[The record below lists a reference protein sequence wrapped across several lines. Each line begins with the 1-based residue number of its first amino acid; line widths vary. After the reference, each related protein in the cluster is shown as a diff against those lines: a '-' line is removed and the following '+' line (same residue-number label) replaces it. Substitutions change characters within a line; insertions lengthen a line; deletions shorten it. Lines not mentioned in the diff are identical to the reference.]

1 MFSGVNPKL
10 TKAIAAKNQRLMGNY
25 NKTQALDGAHKIL
38 TCLKS
43 LGLRI
48 SDANYEKLRKRHFN
62 INATHPISKRNYI
75 TVSRLHDHLGEV
87 TLKAFFHSWS
97 PPDYGKGAK
106 GLTVGLS
113 KKQSPKP
120 VKLLGS
126 KNSMRSKSLVCEALM
141 AEYYA
146 SKNKCAL
153 RRVPS
158 EAWDNLREGAVP
170 LSRRRGGSLLTN
182 DYRKKSLADVDW
194 LYLTNAVIRIE
205 VLSMEKAVKFYDFTV
220 NGLENM
226 LIASGKTIDGS
237 LSLSCVHNSSVVG
250 AIGTTV
256 VSNANP
262 IAGVGNWGSI
272 IDSIGADR
280 YTNVLLSKYGKTF
293 FHPSYLPLSTLIPN
307 YDDKDVEPLFIP
319 ALLPNLLLNGAEGIG
334 LGLTTKIPAFTPASL
349 LPLLAD
355 MAEDKDISDKEI
367 AKRLEFSHQYGG
379 VAVKSKANFLK
390 VIELLNATSASIQ
403 WTSPFEVDR
412 DKKCI
417 TISNFGPEVNPIT
430 LIENKVKP
438 LSEVSS
444 VHSGKGVSYSIQIR
458 KDLNF
463 NEFDKFVEKFTK
475 MVSTSISYQLYVTTS
490 KMVDG
495 KKKVKF
501 ANVTLKDLM
510 GRWVKYRIALEVA
523 SLKYRISVHE
533 KRDLYL
539 SLLIRACDSLDLIFK
554 ALRSSD
560 PKASIV
566 KGMKITEEEADII
579 LNLKVRQLT
588 KLDQD
593 QLTAERK
600 EIASKI
606 QVLNKMLKQPKQV
619 VADYLRN
626 AVDQFTLERHDCSLQ
641 WTMK

>member
-1 MFSGVNPKL
+1 VA
-10 TKAIAAKNQRLMGNY
+10 TKKSTVSKDSYQLRDPGIQIEEVEL
-25 NKTQALDGAHKIL
+25 GAF
-38 TCLKS
+38 TERS
-43 LGLRI
+43 LRI
-48 SDANYEKLRKRHFN
+48 YGEEVNLNRAVPDFRDGLKPVGRRILWALQGLPKDQMLK
-62 INATHPISKRNYI
+62 T
-75 TVSRLHDHLGEV
+75 SRLVGEV
-87 TLKAFFHSWS
+87 IGKFH
-97 PPDYGKGAK
+97 PH
-106 GLTVGLS
+106 
-113 KKQSPKP
+113 
-120 VKLLGS
+120 GS
-126 KNSMRSKSLVCEALM
+126 
-141 AEYYA
+141 
-146 SKNKCAL
+146 
-153 RRVPS
+153 
-158 EAWDNLREGAVP
+158 
-170 LSRRRGGSLLTN
+170 
-182 DYRKKSLADVDW
+182 
-194 LYLTNAVIRIE
+194 
-205 VLSMEKAVKFYDFTV
+205 
-220 NGLENM
+220 
-226 LIASGKTIDGS
+226 
-237 LSLSCVHNSSVVG
+237 SSVVG

-355 MAEDKDISDKEI
+355 MAEDKDLPDKEI

-390 VIELLNATSASIQ
+390 VIDLLNATSASIQ

-438 LSEVSS
+438 LTEVSS

-475 MVSTSISYQLYVTTS
+475 MVSTSISYQLYVTSS
-490 KMVDG
+490 KMVEG

-523 SLKYRISVHE
+523 SLKYRVSVHE

-539 SLLIRACDSLDLIFK
+539 SLLIRACDSLDPCL
-554 ALRSSD
+554 
-560 PKASIV
+560 
-566 KGMKITEEEADII
+566 
-579 LNLKVRQLT
+579 
-588 KLDQD
+588 
-593 QLTAERK
+593 
-600 EIASKI
+600 
-606 QVLNKMLKQPKQV
+606 
-619 VADYLRN
+619 
-626 AVDQFTLERHDCSLQ
+626 H
-641 WTMK
+641 